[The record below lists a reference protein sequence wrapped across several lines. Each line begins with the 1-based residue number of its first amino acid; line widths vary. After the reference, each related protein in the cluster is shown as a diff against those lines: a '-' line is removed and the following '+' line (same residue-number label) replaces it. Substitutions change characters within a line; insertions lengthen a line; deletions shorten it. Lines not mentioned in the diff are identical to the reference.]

1 VRKQQDPNQLSVP
14 APNAGCS
21 LAKLSFVPNPVVLSS
36 IILPVIVNREQ
47 WKCVSG
53 NVINLLEYINH
64 FNSSVK
70 VEISKCDF
78 NSMSISSV
86 KLIMKKCNYEIFILP
101 QEINFSLLQSFVLNL
116 GLPMLLS
123 LTLSYAGVEYKH
135 IIGISPFKE
144 TPSSEVTYH
153 IIDYAHSKR
162 MAIEFSEDNLIGVV
176 RTIFSVFLMVSL
188 SFLGT
193 NKSWKCAIK
202 KWLQLCSRNL
212 CVLNKKS

>member
-14 APNAGCS
+14 VPNAGCS
-21 LAKLSFVPNPVVLSS
+21 LVKLSFVPNPAVLSS

-144 TPSSEVTYH
+144 TPSSEATYH
-153 IIDYAHSKR
+153 IIDGAHSKR
-162 MAIEFSEDNLIGVV
+162 MAIEFSEDTLNWCCEDHFQCVSHG
-176 RTIFSVFLMVSL
+176 FSFIPGNKQVLEMCNQKMVTAL
-188 SFLGT
+188 FQEPL
-193 NKSWKCAIK
+193 CA
-202 KWLQLCSRNL
+202 
-212 CVLNKKS
+212 